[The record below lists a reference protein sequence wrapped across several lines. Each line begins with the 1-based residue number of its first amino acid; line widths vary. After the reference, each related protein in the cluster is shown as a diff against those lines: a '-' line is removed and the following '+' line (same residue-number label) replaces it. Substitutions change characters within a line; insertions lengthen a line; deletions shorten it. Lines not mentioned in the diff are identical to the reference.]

1 MGKKRIPSWLRP
13 ARAIVPGFALL
24 VLVVLAFKGQAVGS
38 EGVLSLQLVAH
49 AQSPVLIISKSASPD
64 PVVAGERLT
73 YVITISNTQ
82 SAALTGVVVRDMV
95 PEHTTFSSVNS
106 RGGQWIMRSP
116 GGGNRGE
123 VSWEAL
129 EPLLP
134 DQTAHLE
141 MVVQVEEGWAGLV
154 INTDYEATT
163 GGLDD
168 PVIGQPVTTHVV
180 RPTPTATPSPM
191 PTATPMPPTFTPIP
205 TATPTP
211 WPATSTPT
219 PPPTPA
225 SPLKS
230 PGSQIELLLGIV
242 SIVAVVVP
250 VAAWFV
256 KSKGKG

>member
-1 MGKKRIPSWLRP
+1 MGKERTLGWLKS
-13 ARAIVPGFALL
+13 ARATVSGFALFL
-24 VLVVLAFKGQAVGS
+24 LVVLAFKGQAVGS

-82 SAALTGVVVRDMV
+82 SAALTGVVVRD
-95 PEHTTFSSVNS
+95 
-106 RGGQWIMRSP
+106 SP

-154 INTDYEATT
+154 INADYEATT

-168 PVIGQPVTTHVV
+168 PVIGHPVTTHVV

-191 PTATPMPPTFTPIP
+191 PTATPMPLTFTPIP